1 MNPLGT
7 YFINQSHN
15 PGKLTFVNAAGV
27 HRLRR
32 PFNFDL
38 YTHPPRTILQGVWRV
53 SSLIFRAKL

>member
-7 YFINQSHN
+7 YFINHSHN
-15 PGKLTFVNAAGV
+15 PGKLAVVNAAAV

-38 YTHPPRTILQGVWRV
+38 YTYPQRTILQGVWRV